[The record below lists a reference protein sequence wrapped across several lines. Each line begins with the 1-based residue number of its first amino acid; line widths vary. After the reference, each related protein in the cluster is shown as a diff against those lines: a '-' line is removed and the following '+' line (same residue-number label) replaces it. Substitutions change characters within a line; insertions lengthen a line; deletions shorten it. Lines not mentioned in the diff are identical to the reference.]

1 MNTTESNQVI
11 YEVSQGIAQI
21 TLNRPDKLNSLTEK
35 MHHDLR
41 WALDCVDYEH
51 LITVTYICYS
61 INSGRRSLSGE
72 AAGMGY
78 LVRRYRFKTV
88 DDYTLWAEGRLARCE

>member
-1 MNTTESNQVI
+1 MLKEANE
-11 YEVSQGIAQI
+11 
-21 TLNRPDKLNSLTEK
+21 TLLCYPDSFRVDGAVAEPSEASSMLLTQ
-35 MHHDLR
+35 MQ

-61 INSGRRSLSGE
+61 MNSGRRSLSSA

-88 DDYTLWAEGRLARCE
+88 DDYTLWAERRLAVCEG

>member
-1 MNTTESNQVI
+1 MIVNGAVAEPS
-11 YEVSQGIAQI
+11 EASRSSM
-21 TLNRPDKLNSLTEK
+21 LLTQ
-35 MHHDLR
+35 MQ

-61 INSGRRSLSGE
+61 INSGRRSLSGGGE
-72 AAGMGY
+72 AAVMGY

-88 DDYTLWAEGRLARCE
+88 DDYTLWAERRLAVCEG